1 MSTSD
6 LAERPLSLLFLL
18 FIGYTS
24 LSFARRA
31 LQDVFTAELTIP
43 GDRLDATQLG
53 IILSSQTLGYTT
65 TKLVSGI
72 FMDQLNPSA
81 VFVYTL
87 WSTAGSLFFMALSSN
102 RYCWF
107 IMYTINGLALGVGWP
122 AVAKIL
128 RTSVAPNELA
138 TWWGVLSAAV
148 NVAGGLGPWLTMS
161 IMSIAVVWLG
171 SDAWR
176 STFIII
182 GLCCLLC
189 GNIFAFHLFGFQLPR
204 LRNQFLRKN
213 VADSIRLRSDGP
225 RHGEAT
231 GENTR
236 VHRRT
241 IAQNSQANELQADA
255 TSESLGNDVVTD
267 VYRGDKQHQSDN
279 ILLRFQTLCNTL
291 SPTYR
296 LLLCASAALHMS
308 STFLRF
314 AICNWFPVMFRQYQD
329 LYSIHTSE
337 SSIRIV
343 YLIIRYDWGVNDNLT
358 ATKMLLTVGK
368 MSRLLERQ
376 FIDRKVRGSNPTSA
390 CRLPLSRF
398 GQPVSASFWCIL
410 HVFIVFLLSLVILS
424 VISLSIANLFVSVF
438 ELGGIFGNLLAGLL
452 SDMGVTRVSPLL
464 PFDYYLFE
472 AVFGFVGVIGK
483 RLSAGYAIFRTELH
497 MQNEPTCL
505 THFEVVRTLEL
516 FFFIYIDGRFVLVFQ
531 KPSRFLNPRI
541 PYILGHMAIAC
552 AVLCGLGLSIA
563 AGIPWGILMISALL
577 LGLSVFG
584 AVSLCGVLAVELVP
598 VSLSGTSHALTALC
612 ANVGA
617 FAACYPISRLSD
629 VMGWANAFV
638 FSGICS
644 SLALLPMCLLHCYR
658 FRKLLVR

>member
-1 MSTSD
+1 MSTSNVTG
-6 LAERPLSLLFLL
+6 RPSSLLLLL

-43 GDRLDATQLG
+43 GNRLDATQLG
-53 IILSSQTLGYTT
+53 VILSSQTLGYTI

-81 VFVYTL
+81 VFVFTL
-87 WSTAGSLFFMALSSN
+87 WSTAVSLFFMALSSN

-107 IMYTINGLALGVGWP
+107 VMYTVNGLALGVGWP

-161 IMSIAVVWLG
+161 IMSVAVVWLG

-182 GLCCLLC
+182 GICCLLC

-204 LRNQFLRKN
+204 LRNQSLRKN
-213 VADSIRLRSDGP
+213 VADNIRLRSDGP
-225 RHGEAT
+225 RHGEET

-236 VHRRT
+236 VHRQT
-241 IAQNSQANELQADA
+241 VPQTSQADELPADD
-255 TSESLGNDVVTD
+255 TSESFGKDVVAD
-267 VYRGDKQHQSDN
+267 VYRGDNQHQSDN
-279 ILLRFQTLCNTL
+279 TLFRFQTLCNTL

-296 LLLCASAALHMS
+296 LLLCASASLHMS

-314 AICNWFPVMFRQYQD
+314 AICNWFPVMLRQYQE
-329 LYSIHTSE
+329 LYSIQT
-337 SSIRIV
+337 
-343 YLIIRYDWGVNDNLT
+343 T
-358 ATKMLLTVGK
+358 
-368 MSRLLERQ
+368 
-376 FIDRKVRGSNPTSA
+376 
-390 CRLPLSRF
+390 
-398 GQPVSASFWCIL
+398 
-410 HVFIVFLLSLVILS
+410 
-424 VISLSIANLFVSVF
+424 NLFVTVF
-438 ELGGIFGNLLAGLL
+438 ELGGISGNLLAGLI
-452 SDMGVTRVSPLL
+452 SDLGVT
-464 PFDYYLFE
+464 
-472 AVFGFVGVIGK
+472 
-483 RLSAGYAIFRTELH
+483 H
-497 MQNEPTCL
+497 
-505 THFEVVRTLEL
+505 
-516 FFFIYIDGRFVLVFQ
+516 
-531 KPSRFLNPRI
+531 KPSCFLNPRI
-541 PYILGHMAIAC
+541 PYILGQMVIAC

-563 AGIPWGILMISALL
+563 AGIPWVILMISALL

-617 FAACYPISRLSD
+617 FAACYPMSRLSD
-629 VMGWANAFV
+629 VMGWADAFV

-644 SLALLPMCLLHCYR
+644 SLALLPMCLLHYYR